1 MKKIITKL
9 LLISVF
15 ISAFS
20 FSAFATNVNN
30 TQKQFNKENEVIG
43 KITSIN
49 SNSITV
55 TLAERKEPD
64 FLKNANGDRPEKP
77 EFNGQNQTQMN
88 GQMPPQMDGQV
99 PPQMN
104 GQKPF
109 GDTQRPIGIAT
120 PNEAMRNINPEDM
133 FTLTSTSKTYNITSA
148 KFMSEK
154 NMGQDGKYTD
164 FKVGDYVAIEVENST
179 STKAITVRSAI
190 GGFGRGMRRN
200 DNQNDLKPQ
209 LN

>member
-20 FSAFATNVNN
+20 FSAFATNID
-30 TQKQFNKENEVIG
+30 TSKKQFNKENEVIG

-49 SNSITV
+49 SNSITI

-64 FLKNANGDRPEKP
+64 FLKNANGNRPEKP
-77 EFNGQNQTQMN
+77 EFNGQKPFNDT
-88 GQMPPQMDGQV
+88 
-99 PPQMN
+99 
-104 GQKPF
+104 QKPVK
-109 GDTQRPIGIAT
+109 IAT
-120 PNEAMRNINPEDM
+120 PNEAMRNMNPEDM
-133 FTLTSTSKTYNITSA
+133 FTLTSTSKTYNTTSA

-154 NMGQDGKYTD
+154 NMGQNGKYTD
-164 FKVGDYVAIEVENST
+164 FKVGDYVMIEVENST

-190 GGFGRGMRRN
+190 GGFGRGMRKN